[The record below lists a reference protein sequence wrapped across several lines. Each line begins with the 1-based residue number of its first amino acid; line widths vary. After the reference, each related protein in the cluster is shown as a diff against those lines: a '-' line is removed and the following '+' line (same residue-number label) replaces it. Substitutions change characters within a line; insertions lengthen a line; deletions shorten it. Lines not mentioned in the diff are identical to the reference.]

1 MHDQPFLLFFVFFG
15 SCFFTFILS
24 FALFQLNASTKSL
37 IKGNFSIYN
46 ISALCNSL
54 TSITYYQV
62 YSQHACFKCDSTY
75 LFDLVLNRFQTDFS
89 KIYIAQNNFSPSIFL
104 ITCMSNNTIT
114 AVLRPIFRSAF
125 PSFLNSFQE
134 HFISTFL
141 QVQILSMQDVCL
153 KNIVQ
158 TVG

>member
-1 MHDQPFLLFFVFFG
+1 MRIFNPTTASIMIFVFIIAFSTLYKAIKNKGNSSKYGSLHQCDFVICLGACFPFIMHDQPFLLFFVFFG

-104 ITCMSNNTIT
+104 
-114 AVLRPIFRSAF
+114 
-125 PSFLNSFQE
+125 
-134 HFISTFL
+134 
-141 QVQILSMQDVCL
+141 
-153 KNIVQ
+153 
-158 TVG
+158 